1 MDLEFFWT
9 KVPQKTWMSAV
20 DLHQRNE
27 WTVGPPDEPPPTMDN
42 VKEELF
48 FNKDGDRV
56 VSKSPFGL
64 ADHC

>member
-1 MDLEFFWT
+1 
-9 KVPQKTWMSAV
+9 MSAV

-48 FNKDGDRV
+48 LTRMV
-56 VSKSPFGL
+56 IGL
-64 ADHC
+64 FRNRRLDWLIIASLRILEFCDKLF

>member
-1 MDLEFFWT
+1 
-9 KVPQKTWMSAV
+9 MSAV